1 MMTNVTNLQY
11 AILAILRFRDPCP
24 VDHETILRSLQK
36 NDAFDLEALED
47 LDLDLQALQSA
58 ELIQVVRT
66 ADAPH
71 YGLAQAGCMHDTGS
85 AVCISS
91 TFVQKESRQI
101 ALRIWDEK
109 IADLMNHGLND
120 EEITEHF
127 NSEQAMSFIRDYC
140 AQLRKTLS
148 SQ

>member
-1 MMTNVTNLQY
+1 MTNNVTNLQY

-24 VDHETILRSLQK
+24 VDRETILRSLRK

-66 ADAPH
+66 ADAPR
-71 YGLAQAGCMHDTGS
+71 YSLAQAGCMQGNGG
-85 AVCISS
+85 AVRLDS
-91 TFVQKESRQI
+91 TFVQKERRQS
-101 ALRIWDEK
+101 ALPIWDEK
-109 IADLMNHGLND
+109 LADLMNHGLND
-120 EEITEHF
+120 EEIPNYF
-127 NSEQAMSFIRDYC
+127 NSEQAMSFIRDYS